1 VPDMLGARGLLQSL
15 SHMPDFSVISDVSRT
30 LETFITAGLATLAP
44 PPAPVAEVHDLQGNI
59 STNPA
64 RLTLFL
70 FEVVE
75 DASQRNRPPV
85 RTDTVPP
92 APPGARISKPPMA
105 LLLRF
110 LMTAWSGDR
119 FTDHHILG
127 RTLQVLYDG
136 AILSGTQLQGT
147 TLQNTNVAL
156 KITLSPITLEERAR
170 VFYSVQRPYRLS
182 ITYDVRVINLDT
194 LLERTSIPVVS
205 REIRPFVR
213 EGQS

>member
-1 VPDMLGARGLLQSL
+1 
-15 SHMPDFSVISDVSRT
+15 MPDFSVISDVSRT
-30 LETFITAGLATLAP
+30 LETVITAGLSTLTPLP
-44 PPAPVAEVHDLQGNI
+44 PPIAEVHDLQGTI

-85 RTDTVPP
+85 RVDSVPP
-92 APPGARISKPPMA
+92 ALPTTQISKPPMA

-110 LMTAWSGDR
+110 LMTPWSGDR
-119 FTDHHILG
+119 FTDHQILG

-147 TLQNTNVAL
+147 TLQNTDVAL
-156 KITLSPITLEERAR
+156 KITLAPITLEDRSR
-170 VFYSVQRPYRLS
+170 VFHSVQRPYRLS
-182 ITYDVRVINLDT
+182 LSYDVRVINLDT
-194 LLERTSIPVVS
+194 QTAHIRVPVAS
-205 REIRPFVR
+205 REIRPFVP
-213 EGQS
+213 EGQP